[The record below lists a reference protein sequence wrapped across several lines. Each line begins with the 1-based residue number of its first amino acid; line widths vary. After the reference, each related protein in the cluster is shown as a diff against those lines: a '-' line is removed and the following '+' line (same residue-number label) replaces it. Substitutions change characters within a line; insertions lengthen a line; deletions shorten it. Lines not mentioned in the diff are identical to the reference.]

1 MSGKEKFYFD
11 INNIKKDMEIENMV
25 VTSEHVSM
33 LKRYYDKEITAAD
46 LIEDVRQKAI
56 RGEYK
61 YE

>member
-1 MSGKEKFYFD
+1 MSGEEKFYFD

-25 VTSEHVSM
+25 VTSKHVSM

>member
-1 MSGKEKFYFD
+1 MSGEEKFYFD

-25 VTSEHVSM
+25 VTSEHVFM
-33 LKRYYDKEITAAD
+33 LKRYYNKEITAAD

>member
-1 MSGKEKFYFD
+1 MSGEEKFYFD